1 MKSVKILFT
10 STCLTGL
17 LGVTLLSVSACG
29 LLGSS
34 GPTVKSGYDIA
45 VELCQLYY
53 GEHPE
58 LVNGQ
63 APSEIC
69 NLAIAVQP
77 FVDEV
82 LATKQAAGMRSAAA
96 MKH

>member
-1 MKSVKILFT
+1 MKSAKILFA
-10 STCLTGL
+10 
-17 LGVTLLSVSACG
+17 VALLSVSACG

-82 LATKQAAGMRSAAA
+82 LATKQAAGARSAAA

>member
-1 MKSVKILFT
+1 MKSLAIILAL
-10 STCLTGL
+10 CIPG
-17 LGVTLLSVSACG
+17 CG
-29 LLGSS
+29 LLGSA

-53 GEHPE
+53 SEHPE

-69 NLAIAVQP
+69 KLAIAVQP
-77 FVDEV
+77 FVDTV
-82 LATKQAAGMRSAAA
+82 LSSKEASGARSSAAL
-96 MKH
+96 KSSK

>member
-1 MKSVKILFT
+1 MKAAKILFAVA
-10 STCLTGL
+10 L
-17 LGVTLLSVSACG
+17 LAMSACG
-29 LLGSS
+29 LLGST
-34 GPTVKSGYDIA
+34 GPTVKSGFDIA

-69 NLAIAVQP
+69 KLGVAVQP

-82 LATKQAAGMRSAAA
+82 LSSKQAAGARSAAA
-96 MKH
+96 MKR